1 MNRIKDVTQVLLKPE
16 EILLKLVLPSNLI
29 INPSSAELV
38 LDHAIV
44 IAKGNQVSYEI
55 GDIVLEFANIKN
67 AYQFKHKDIYYA
79 IIPYYTVQLAI
90 KPDNFENKT
99 KTNNLIIN

>member
-29 INPSSAELV
+29 IDPKEGAV
-38 LDHAIV
+38 LDYAV
-44 IAKGNQVSYEI
+44 VVNKGNQVSYEI
-55 GDIVLEFANIKN
+55 GDIILEFANIKN
-67 AYQFKHKDIYYA
+67 AYQFKHMDTYYA
-79 IIPYYTVQLAI
+79 IIPYYTVQLAV
-90 KPDNFENKT
+90 KPYNFDNKT

>member
-44 IAKGNQVSYEI
+44 IAKGSQVSYEI
-55 GDIVLEFANIKN
+55 GDIVIEFANIKN
-67 AYQFKHKDIYYA
+67 AYQFKHKDSYYA
-79 IIPYYTVQLAI
+79 IIPYYTVQLAV
-90 KPDNFENKT
+90 KPYNFDNKT